1 MKHRY
6 FAALLPVLILF
17 SCSRTKPLNEKQPDV
32 LPAADDHTWYSF
44 SNGSFMKTSTPQDAP
59 LQPERPW
66 TEAVRISS
74 ASCAAGD
81 GSRIPAAYA
90 LVNRTGILVFNG
102 SEIQLYKDA
111 ALFGSRSADNLVF
124 QNDTP
129 LFSLYKSSF
138 FNTTIKGGAQNDTLH
153 PFLVQFD
160 ISSHIAYPVISCTN
174 LGLGAESEI
183 TDYVWD
189 GSTFICSVKT
199 ETAEKVR
206 FTYISVQPEIPL
218 LSLSPS
224 NASGSLLISQTDRE
238 SFRSQ
243 KMPKPF
249 TSAPDRLRKLL
260 SVLPDDTAFYVTCR
274 TVGGHTPR
282 QYINLQQGE
291 DSTPLNAQ
299 ALIAD
304 TYVCALF
311 SDGTMY
317 INGALFDRHILN
329 NGKTCAL
336 RLPRLPDGSEYSAF
350 TISGTTMYAAWEETS
365 FYKVGRS
372 GFISVNLDKILYNT
386 TGGI

>member
-6 FAALLPVLILF
+6 FAAFLPVLILF
-17 SCSRTKPLNEKQPDV
+17 SCSRTKPLNEESSAV
-32 LPAADDHTWYSF
+32 LPAVNDHTWYSF
-44 SNGSFMKTSTPQDAP
+44 SNGSFTETSAPQDAP

-81 GSRIPAAYA
+81 GSQTPAAYA

-102 SEIQLYKDA
+102 DKMQLYKDA
-111 ALFGSRSADNLVF
+111 ELFGSRSADNLVF
-124 QNDTP
+124 QKDTP

-138 FNTTIKGGAQNDTLH
+138 FNTTMKGSTQNDSLH

-160 ISSHIAYPVISCTN
+160 LSSHIAYPVISCAN
-174 LGLGAESEI
+174 IGLGAESEI

-199 ETAEKVR
+199 ETAEKVN

-224 NASGSLLISQTDRE
+224 NASGRLLISQTDRE

-243 KMPKPF
+243 KTPKPF

-274 TVGGHTPR
+274 TAGGHTPR
-282 QYINLQQGE
+282 QYFRQKQGD

-304 TYVCALF
+304 TYACALF

-329 NGKTCAL
+329 GGKTCAL
-336 RLPRLPDGSEYSAF
+336 RLPRLPTGYEYSEF
-350 TISGTTMYAAWEETS
+350 TISGTTMYTAWEETS

-372 GFISVNLDKILYNT
+372 GFISVNLDKILYTN